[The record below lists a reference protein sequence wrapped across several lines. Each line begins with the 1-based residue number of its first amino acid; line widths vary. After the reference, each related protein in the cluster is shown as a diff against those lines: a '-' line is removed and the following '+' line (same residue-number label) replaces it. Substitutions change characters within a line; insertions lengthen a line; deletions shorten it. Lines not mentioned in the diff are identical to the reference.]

1 MKDIDI
7 AKNILKDEELAL
19 VVVKDGEVIYKSN
32 GRGIKPL
39 YTAHSEMKNSL
50 KGASIADKV
59 IGKAAAM
66 ICADAEIHELY
77 TDLISENA
85 IELLEMANIRSS
97 YKIKV
102 PAIKNRDQSGL
113 CPMEN
118 LSLKA
123 KNIEDLL
130 RGIEAFLRDIK

>member
-77 TDLISENA
+77 ADLISKNA
-85 IELLEMANIRSS
+85 LEVLEEAEISTS
-97 YKIKV
+97 YGLAV

-123 KNIEDLL
+123 ENIDELLTGITNFLKNI
-130 RGIEAFLRDIK
+130 K

>member
-123 KNIEDLL
+123 QNIEDLL